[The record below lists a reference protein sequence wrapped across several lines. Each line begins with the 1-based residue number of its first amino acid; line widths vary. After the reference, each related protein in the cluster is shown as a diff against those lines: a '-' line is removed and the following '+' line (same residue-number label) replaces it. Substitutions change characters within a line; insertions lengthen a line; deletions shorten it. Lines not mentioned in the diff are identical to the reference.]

1 MNRRRVILAAPALL
15 LATSLP
21 ALADKLSLNAIS
33 AYLNTIKSAGAEF
46 TQVNDD
52 GTFSKGQILI
62 NRPGRIRFEYA
73 PPEDLLVLAGASTV
87 GIFDGRSNTGA
98 PEQYPLKRTPLSII
112 LERNVNLARRN
123 MVTGH
128 SYDGTATTVRAQ
140 DPEHP
145 EYGFIELKFTENP
158 VELRQWVI
166 TDGAGIQTTVIL
178 GKLAEGITLPAHL
191 FSIQAETA
199 KRRN

>member
-62 NRPGRIRFEYA
+62 KRPGRIRFEYA

-87 GIFDGRSNTGA
+87 GIFDGRSNAGA

>member
-1 MNRRRVILAAPALL
+1 MNRRRILLAAPALL

-21 ALADKLSLNAIS
+21 AFAEPLSLNAIS
-33 AYLNTIKSAGAEF
+33 AYLNTIKSAGADF
-46 TQVNDD
+46 TQINDD
-52 GTFSKGQILI
+52 GTISVGKILI
-62 NRPGRIRFEYA
+62 KRPGRIRFEYA
-73 PPEDLLVLAGASTV
+73 PPEDLLVMAGASTV

-128 SYDGTATTVRAQ
+128 TFDGTATTVRAQ

-145 EYGFIELKFTENP
+145 EYGHIELKFTDNP
-158 VELRQWVI
+158 VELRQWII
-166 TDGAGIQTTVIL
+166 TDGAGIKTTVVL
-178 GKLAEGITLPAHL
+178 GKLANGITLPAHL

-199 KRRN
+199 KRGG